1 MSKPVRTLLGSELLP
16 CSRFAE
22 MWLGSIRLS
31 KVAVIRN
38 YLEEMAKR
46 SSNKKSPTAAN
57 DLTLPEGSE
66 RILGLAVNTLGRR
79 IVWSLAQRTAQHGVL
94 PGAYP
99 VIAWLMHLNEATQTE
114 LSRLIRIEQPTMAV
128 TLRRMERDGI
138 IQRTPAPDHGR
149 KSVVK
154 LTARGRK
161 LSAVISA
168 AAQDVQSVAARGL
181 SVAELDEFYR
191 LASLMNENLN
201 TKRRR

>member
-1 MSKPVRTLLGSELLP
+1 
-16 CSRFAE
+16 
-22 MWLGSIRLS
+22 
-31 KVAVIRN
+31 
-38 YLEEMAKR
+38 MAKR
-46 SSNKKSPTAAN
+46 SSNKKSLTPADN
-57 DLTLPEGSE
+57 PTLPEGSE

-79 IVWSLAQRTAQHGVL
+79 IVWSLAQRTAQ

-114 LSRLIRIEQPTMAV
+114 LSKLISIEQPTMAV

-168 AAQDVQSVAARGL
+168 AAHDVQSVAAKGL
-181 SVAELDEFYR
+181 SAAELDEFYR
-191 LASLMNENLN
+191 LAGLMNENLN

>member
-1 MSKPVRTLLGSELLP
+1 
-16 CSRFAE
+16 
-22 MWLGSIRLS
+22 
-31 KVAVIRN
+31 
-38 YLEEMAKR
+38 MAKR
-46 SSNKKSPTAAN
+46 SSTKKSPATS
-57 DLTLPEGSE
+57 DPTLPEGSE

-79 IVWSLAQRTAQHGVL
+79 IVWSLAQRTARHGVL

-114 LSRLIRIEQPTMAV
+114 LSKLIGIEQPTMVV

-168 AAQDVQSVAARGL
+168 AAHDVQSVAAKGL
-181 SVAELDEFYR
+181 NAAELDEFYR
-191 LASLMNENLN
+191 LAGVMNENLN

>member
-1 MSKPVRTLLGSELLP
+1 LG
-16 CSRFAE
+16 
-22 MWLGSIRLS
+22 
-31 KVAVIRN
+31 
-38 YLEEMAKR
+38 EMAKR
-46 SSNKKSPTAAN
+46 SSKKKALAPAN
-57 DLTLPEGSE
+57 DPTLPEGSE

-114 LSRLIRIEQPTMAV
+114 LSRLISIEQPTMAV

-168 AAQDVQSVAARGL
+168 AAHDVQSVAAKGL
-181 SVAELDEFYR
+181 SAAELDEFYR
-191 LASLMNENLN
+191 LAGLMNENLN

>member
-1 MSKPVRTLLGSELLP
+1 
-16 CSRFAE
+16 
-22 MWLGSIRLS
+22 
-31 KVAVIRN
+31 
-38 YLEEMAKR
+38 MAKR
-46 SSNKKSPTAAN
+46 SSKKKQNAAPAGP
-57 DLTLPEGSE
+57 TLPEGIE

-114 LSRLIRIEQPTMAV
+114 LSKLISIEQPTMAV

-161 LSAVISA
+161 LNDVISA
-168 AAQDVQSVAARGL
+168 AAHDVQSVAARGL
-181 SVAELDEFYR
+181 SAAELDEFYR
-191 LASLMNENLN
+191 LAGLMSENLN
-201 TKRRR
+201 IKQRR